1 MLRMQAESE
10 FYAAGPATVKELS
23 ARRMHVVAQRSRHVL
38 MIGDSGRCNSL
49 AQLVAT
55 LVGSTK
61 LLYAGPG

>member
-1 MLRMQAESE
+1 MNVGLQSVKVEESYTDKIE
-10 FYAAGPATVKELS
+10 RPSQYLS
-23 ARRMHVVAQRSRHVL
+23 ACMHFVVLRAC
-38 MIGDSGRCNSL
+38 GGL